1 MNKGYKSL
9 NQLFSKTNFIGSY
22 SDYRKIPIIDVP
34 EFCFIGRSNVGKS
47 SLINQITKV
56 KNLAKT
62 SKTPGRTQAVNLF
75 LIDDKIILAD
85 LPGYGFSK
93 FSKNLKDQLTQLINQ
108 YFINRKNLKKIFLL
122 IDCKLGIKSIDLDAM
137 TIIGESGVSFS
148 IILTKI
154 DKCIKNYQ
162 IKNEKDISNLLKNY
176 PSSYSKIF
184 STSIIGNQG
193 IVDVQK
199 DIYGLIQ

>member
-1 MNKGYKSL
+1 
-9 NQLFSKTNFIGSY
+9 
-22 SDYRKIPIIDVP
+22 
-34 EFCFIGRSNVGKS
+34 
-47 SLINQITKV
+47 
-56 KNLAKT
+56 
-62 SKTPGRTQAVNLF
+62 
-75 LIDDKIILAD
+75 
-85 LPGYGFSK
+85 
-93 FSKNLKDQLTQLINQ
+93 
-108 YFINRKNLKKIFLL
+108 
-122 IDCKLGIKSIDLDAM
+122 M

-162 IKNEKDISNLLKNY
+162 IKNEKDISNLLKHY